1 MVTKGSKQE
10 VGPTLDNHD
19 QEFTDNC
26 YIKLNEFSLMLM
38 ENVIPCCDKT
48 FKKANNNI
56 APTEEVLKD
65 AMEQERYVCIQNAI
79 KTSAEATKQQFK

>member
-1 MVTKGSKQE
+1 
-10 VGPTLDNHD
+10 
-19 QEFTDNC
+19 
-26 YIKLNEFSLMLM
+26 MLM